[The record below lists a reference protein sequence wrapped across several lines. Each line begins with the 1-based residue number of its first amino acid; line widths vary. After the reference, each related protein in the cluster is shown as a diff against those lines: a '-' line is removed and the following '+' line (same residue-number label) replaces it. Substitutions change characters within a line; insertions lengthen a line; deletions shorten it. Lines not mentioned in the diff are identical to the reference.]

1 MHSHAEQYLELTQVP
16 QQSPPSKLQPLM
28 LVSSLQKPFPTLAFV
43 ILSVLPVLHLQSVQ
57 NSLLTQG
64 PQQSPPIKR
73 TMAIVVIV
81 LAKTVPNQCSELA
94 VYIWGMKQMFC
105 WRKLSFWH
113 FFRKK
118 TLPPVMHPEIVSG
131 MGIAKKCPFG
141 AESSLSSIDIM
152 QFLFEQV
159 IE

>member
-1 MHSHAEQYLELTQVP
+1 MFGTDS
-16 QQSPPSKLQPLM
+16 
-28 LVSSLQKPFPTLAFV
+28 
-43 ILSVLPVLHLQSVQ
+43 LHLRDETNVLLKKIE
-57 NSLLTQG
+57 LLT
-64 PQQSPPIKR
+64 
-73 TMAIVVIV
+73 
-81 LAKTVPNQCSELA
+81 
-94 VYIWGMKQMFC
+94 
-105 WRKLSFWH
+105 
-113 FFRKK
+113 FFQKK